1 LIVPD
6 LQLALAHTAC
16 PSTQLLKVCPHVLKV
31 TGLRIDDLLWS
42 STVHPKSEFS
52 TASFPR
58 IGYFPFFLHP
68 TNTIEN
74 P

>member
-1 LIVPD
+1 MIVPSH
-6 LQLALAHTAC
+6 QLAFTLTAWL
-16 PSTQLLKVCPHVLKV
+16 STQLLKVCPHVLKV
-31 TGLRIDDLLWS
+31 TRLRIDDLLRPA
-42 STVHPKSEFS
+42 TLHPKSEFS